1 MPIAL
6 RRFTMWYVGVPGAL
20 RAHDHELL
28 ERDAQLA
35 SLDGFVA
42 EAAAGRGRLVLVFG
56 EAGAGK
62 TSLLRRFS
70 AEAPADILWG
80 SCDPLSTP
88 RPLGPLVEIAEDA
101 GGDLEEA
108 VARGAAP
115 YEIVDALPSPS
126 SIATAVVVVLED
138 LHWADEATLDVL
150 RLLARK
156 VETTRT
162 MVVGTYRD
170 DEVDR
175 NHPLRIALGE
185 IATRPAVERI
195 AVTPLSQA
203 AVAELAAPA
212 GVDPAELYLKT
223 AGNAFFVT
231 EILATG
237 DGAIPP
243 TVVDAVL
250 ARTARLS
257 PDARAVIDAVAISPG
272 RTEPWLLD
280 ALVDDST
287 GLDHCV
293 SAGALAYPRDGIQFR
308 HELARLAVERSI
320 APRQRVLLHRR
331 ALTALRTPPRG
342 DADLARLAHH
352 AEAAGDAD
360 AVLEL
365 APAAG
370 DRASAA
376 GAHREAASLYER
388 ALRHADALES
398 AARAEL
404 LRRFAE
410 ECYLTDRMDD
420 AVQALEQAAE
430 LYRGLGDRLGEGDT
444 LRRLSN
450 ILWCPGRCAEAR
462 EQGLTAVAMLETQPP
477 GPELVQAYVNLSF
490 LCAMSLEHDLA
501 RAWSARAMELA
512 ERLGG
517 ADMLAYA
524 LHCTGER
531 DRALELAR
539 QEGLEELVADCL
551 LSFAAIAF
559 SQRAYDHGFRSVEAG
574 IDYCVR
580 HGNDLILRYFLA
592 EQARAQLDR
601 GLWDAAGESAGHVLR
616 LRAVSTFP
624 RITSLVV
631 LALIRARRGDPDAEP
646 LLVEAH
652 ELAELSGEL
661 LRIAPVAAARA
672 EVAWLAGRSDRIP
685 VLTEDAFRLAI
696 DLGNEEKIGALG
708 RWRRRAGIVDAVPDG
723 LGRPEQLEV
732 AGHWRAAAA
741 SWDRFGC
748 RYDAALALLETND
761 EATLRRAHDELQRL
775 GARPA
780 AAIAARRLREQ
791 GARDVPSGPRVST
804 RRNLACLT
812 ARQLDVLRLLVDG
825 LRNAEIAERLFLS
838 PRTVDHHVSA
848 ILRKLEVET
857 RGQAVAA
864 AERLGVL
871 KDR

>member
-1 MPIAL
+1 
-6 RRFTMWYVGVPGAL
+6 VGVPGAL

-88 RPLGPLVEIAEDA
+88 RPLGPLVEIAGDA

-185 IATRPAVERI
+185 IARRPAVERI

-250 ARTARLS
+250 ARAARLTTG
-257 PDARAVIDAVAISPG
+257 ARAVIDAVAITPPH
-272 RTEPWLLD
+272 TEPWLLE
-280 ALVDDST
+280 ALVDDT
-287 GLDHCV
+287 TELDDCIGSGMLV
-293 SAGALAYPRDGIQFR
+293 YPRDGIQFR

-320 APRQRVLLHRR
+320 APQRRLGLNRR
-331 ALTALRTPPRG
+331 ALAALRSPPTG
-342 DADLARLAHH
+342 EPDLARLAHH
-352 AEAAGDAD
+352 AEAAGDAC
-360 AVLEL
+360 AVLEF

-370 DRASAA
+370 NRASTA
-376 GAHREAASLYER
+376 GAHREAAALYDK
-388 ALRHADALES
+388 ALRHADALE
-398 AARAEL
+398 RAERADL

-410 ECYLTDRMDD
+410 ESYLTDRMAD
-420 AVQALEQAAE
+420 AVLALEEAVE
-430 LYRGLGDRLGEGDT
+430 SYRQLGDSLREGDT
-444 LRRLSN
+444 VRRLSS
-450 ILWCPGRCAEAR
+450 ILWCPGRSAESR
-462 EQGLTAVAMLETQPP
+462 TQGLAAVAMLETQPP
-477 GPELVQAYVNLSF
+477 GPELVLAYAQLWFISRMG
-490 LCAMSLEHDLA
+490 LRHQEAD
-501 RAWSARAMELA
+501 AWSRRAVELA
-512 ERLGG
+512 ERLGRP
-517 ADMLAYA
+517 DMLAHA
-524 LHCTGER
+524 LWTTAKTER
-531 DRALELAR
+531 AMELAR
-539 QEGLEELVADCL
+539 QEGLHELIADLLLRLCATALSQHSYDVGFTYVEE
-551 LSFAAIAF
+551 
-559 SQRAYDHGFRSVEAG
+559 G
-574 IDYCVR
+574 IDHCVR

-592 EQARAQLDR
+592 EQARAQLDL
-601 GLWDAAGESAGHVLR
+601 GDWDAAADSAGHVLR

-631 LALIRARRGDPDAEP
+631 IGLIRARRGDPEAEP
-646 LLVEAH
+646 LLEEAQ
-652 ELAELSGEL
+652 ELAVLSGEL
-661 LRIAPVAAARA
+661 LRLAPVAAARA
-672 EVAWLAGRSDRIP
+672 EVAWLAGTPDRIADI
-685 VLTEDAFRLAI
+685 TADAFELALQLDDRGI
-696 DLGNEEKIGALG
+696 IGALA
-708 RWRRRAGIVDAVPDG
+708 RWRRRAGLVDPISGHIPEPYALELDG
-723 LGRPEQLEV
+723 QWKP
-732 AGHWRAAAA
+732 AAAA
-741 SWDRFGC
+741 WDRIGWP
-748 RYDAALALLETND
+748 YDAALALLESDD
-761 EATLRRAHDELQRL
+761 EAALRAAHDKLQRL
-775 GARPA
+775 GAKRA
-780 AAIAARRLREQ
+780 AGIAARRLREQ
-791 GARDVPSGPRVST
+791 GARGIPSGPRAST
-804 RRNLACLT
+804 RRNPAGLT
-812 ARQLDVLRLLVDG
+812 SRELDVLRLLVDG

-848 ILRKLEVET
+848 ILRKLEAET
-857 RGQAVAA
+857 RGQAAAA